1 MSFNYIIPIVIIII
15 SNVIYHITTKSIPKE
30 VNSFLSLTVTYLTA
44 TVVVLAMYFLTS
56 KQNKI
61 LTDIHKLNWTSYVV
75 GLAIVGV
82 EIGFL
87 YMYRLGWDISKGS
100 LITSVS
106 LAILLIIIGAL
117 FYKEH
122 IGLYQIVGIAFCLV
136 GLIFVNLK

>member
-15 SNVIYHITTKSIPKE
+15 SNVVYHITTKSIPKE

-44 TVVVLAMYFLTS
+44 AVVVLAMYFLTS
-56 KQNKI
+56 KPNKI
-61 LTDIHKLNWTSYVV
+61 LTDIHKLNWTSYIV

-122 IGLYQIVGIAFCLV
+122 IGLYQIVGIAFC
-136 GLIFVNLK
+136 